1 MDVAKSRPSSIGS
14 LSFSLVG
21 IVGVLAVVIAG
32 ATIWLVLTDPVTV
45 AESVDTGAVS
55 PLVSSLADT
64 ILQALRALMKYL

>member
-1 MDVAKSRPSSIGS
+1 MAARPPRNNSIGS

-45 AESVDTGAVS
+45 AESVDAGEVS
-55 PLVSSLADT
+55 PLIKSLAGAIFD
-64 ILQALRALMKYL
+64 ALRGLLKYL